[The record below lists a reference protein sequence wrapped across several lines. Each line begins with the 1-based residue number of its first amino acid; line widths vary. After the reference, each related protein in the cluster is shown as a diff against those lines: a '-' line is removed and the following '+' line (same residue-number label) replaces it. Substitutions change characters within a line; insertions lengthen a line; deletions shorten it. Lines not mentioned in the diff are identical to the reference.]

1 MCGRKN
7 LINSKESIINELMI
21 DEWSIKNYNPSYNIA
36 PTQYSP
42 ILIKNNGKRIAKLMK
57 WGLVPTWSKSDS
69 FASKMINARI
79 ESIKEKS
86 SYKNLIFQ
94 SRCIIISNG
103 YYEWRKKGEY
113 KEPYYFYHKNSLLLF
128 AGLWTSWEKSSKIIN
143 TYTII
148 TTTAFSEIK
157 HIHNRMPLI
166 INPID
171 IDKWLRGN
179 KKQLNLN
186 YYLANHHNQKNL
198 DYIQVSSFVNSVNN
212 NSKKCI
218 SPFKKNLNIELFK

>member
-1 MCGRKN
+1 MCGRKT

-57 WGLVPTWSKSDS
+57 WGLVPSWSKSDS

-79 ESIKEKS
+79 ENIKEKS

-94 SRCIIISNG
+94 NRCIIISNG
-103 YYEWRKKGEY
+103 YYEWKKKGEH
-113 KEPYYFYHKNSLLLF
+113 KEPYYFYHKNNLLLF
-128 AGLWTSWEKSSKIIN
+128 AGLWTSWKRLSKIIN

-166 INPID
+166 IDSIN
-171 IDKWLRGN
+171 IDKWLVEN
-179 KKQLNLN
+179 ENPFNIDCYLNN
-186 YYLANHHNQKNL
+186 HQNRKNIEYL
-198 DYIQVSSFVNSVNN
+198 QVSSFVNSTKN

-218 SPFKKNLNIELFK
+218 TPTKKELNMELFK

>member
-1 MCGRKN
+1 
-7 LINSKESIINELMI
+7 
-21 DEWSIKNYNPSYNIA
+21 
-36 PTQYSP
+36 
-42 ILIKNNGKRIAKLMK
+42 MK
-57 WGLVPTWSKSDS
+57 WGLIPAWSKSDS
-69 FASKMINARI
+69 FASKMINARV

-94 SRCIIISNG
+94 NRCIIISNG

-128 AGLWTSWEKSSKIIN
+128 AGLWTSWKSLSKIIN

-148 TTTAFSEIK
+148 TTTACSEIK

-171 IDKWLRGN
+171 IDKWLREN
-179 KKQLNLN
+179 KKQFNLN
-186 YYLANHHNQKNL
+186 YYLANHHNQKDL
-198 DYIQVSSFVNSVNN
+198 DYIQVSSFVNSVTN
-212 NSKKCI
+212 NSKRCI
-218 SPFKKNLNIELFK
+218 SPFKKL